1 MTKDRLQS
9 LSFSALKEIAKKEGI
24 INYRNLPIEKLIE
37 VVIETLEEER
47 NERITSNNTVIR
59 GEEKKYDIFRDEEIE
74 SQDENEYSI
83 PDTYNETKIALV
95 LVEPLLAYAYWDF
108 SEKEMLLYTNS
119 SRHNRLILRVHE
131 IFMEESKAAREE
143 EGDLSA
149 VPDFFDIPI
158 KMKDRK
164 WYINL
169 PSCNTK
175 YYTEL
180 VIFHQKEEKI
190 LCTSSTIIS
199 PAKTIEDIKNC
210 PDFISEDLQ
219 LLAGFYDFDDEL
231 DKKEDVIPQ
240 RIISFIDDK
249 YLTEASGD

>member
-24 INYRNLPIEKLIE
+24 INYGNLTMEKLIE
-37 VVIETLEEER
+37 AVIEILEEER
-47 NERITSNNTVIR
+47 NERITSNNIVIR

-74 SQDENEYSI
+74 SPDKNEYSI

-95 LVEPLLAYAYWDF
+95 LVEPFMAYAYWDF
-108 SEKEMLLYTNS
+108 SEKEMLNYTSS
-119 SRHNRLILRVHE
+119 SRYSKLILRVHE
-131 IFMEESKAAREE
+131 IFIKESRVTKDGEE
-143 EGDLSA
+143 DLSA

-158 KMKDRK
+158 KMKDKK

-180 VIFHQKEEKI
+180 VLFSQKEEKV
-190 LCTSSTIIS
+190 LCTSNTIVS
-199 PAKTIEDIKNC
+199 PAKTIEDIKNY
-210 PDFISEDLQ
+210 PDFISEDLY
-219 LLAGFYDFDDEL
+219 LLAGFYDFDDEP
-231 DKKEDVIPQ
+231 DKNENEIPQ
-240 RIISFIDDK
+240 RIISFDDDK
-249 YLTEASGD
+249 YLTETSGG